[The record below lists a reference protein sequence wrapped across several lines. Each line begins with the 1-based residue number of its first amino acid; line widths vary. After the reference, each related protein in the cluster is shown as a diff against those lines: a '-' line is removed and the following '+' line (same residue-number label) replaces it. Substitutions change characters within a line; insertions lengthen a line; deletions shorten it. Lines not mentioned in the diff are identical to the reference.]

1 MQRVK
6 SFIQEKL
13 KEVRKNYNTARTAAG
28 YPHYINNADWIKLSQ
43 SLNNPNNKIKALHN
57 NLSKKIEVFSGEKL
71 R

>member
-28 YPHYINNADWIKLSQ
+28 YPHYINNADWIKLLKEKQKLYLEILKFIKSQ
-43 SLNNPNNKIKALHN
+43 Q
-57 NLSKKIEVFSGEKL
+57 
-71 R
+71 